1 MHNQTPT
8 CCPYCQCTEV
18 LQSKEVGLIEIGA
31 SEFDQ
36 IEEDIPVDIWTCSEC
51 QRRFFVTGIEEDDPK

>member
-1 MHNQTPT
+1 
-8 CCPYCQCTEV
+8 V
-18 LQSKEVGLIEIGA
+18 SQSKEVGLIEIGA

-51 QRRFFVTGIEEDDPK
+51 QRRFFVTGTEEDDPK